1 MFRILI
7 TPAIY
12 DTCDTAIE
20 AQGLAIRE
28 ARQLSRDCGQRVECR
43 VYRMGLPE
51 TDALGRDMTPA
62 FFIGCAV
69 GDGRSVTWVENKPLR
84 IARAVA

>member
-20 AQGLAIRE
+20 AQGLAMRE
-28 ARQLSRDCGQRVECR
+28 ARQLLHDCSQRVECR
-43 VYRMGLPE
+43 VYRMGQPE
-51 TDALGRDMTPA
+51 TDVFGRDMTPA
-62 FFIGCAV
+62 FLIGRAV
-69 GDGRSVTWVENKPLR
+69 GDGHSVTWVEAAPLR

>member
-20 AQGLAIRE
+20 AQGLAMRE
-28 ARQLSRDCGQRVECR
+28 AQQLSRDCSKRVECR
-43 VYRMGLPE
+43 VYRMGQPE
-51 TDALGRDMTPA
+51 TDVFGRDMTPA

-69 GDGRSVTWVENKPLR
+69 GDGRAVTWIDAAPLR

>member
-12 DTCDTAIE
+12 DTRATAREAKELAMRE
-20 AQGLAIRE
+20 AQ
-28 ARQLSRDCGQRVECR
+28 QLSRDCALRVECR

-51 TDALGRDMTPA
+51 LDDFGRDVTPA
-62 FFIGCAV
+62 FLIGRAIGTASGV
-69 GDGRSVTWVENKPLR
+69 EWRDVVTPTRAR
-84 IARAVA
+84 IAA